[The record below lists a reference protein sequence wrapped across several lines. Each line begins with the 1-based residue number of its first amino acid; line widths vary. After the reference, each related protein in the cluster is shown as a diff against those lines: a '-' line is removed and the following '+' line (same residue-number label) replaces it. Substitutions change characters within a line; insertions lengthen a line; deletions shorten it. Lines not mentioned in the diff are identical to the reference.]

1 MEAPSYAGVA
11 KSRRPKRL
19 VRQAT
24 THRVSPVVASNAYSW
39 SLDCPANAAYRTPLS
54 NDGVPVRAPLKPS
67 LRSHW
72 IVPLYGSR
80 ARRWPSHVV
89 SNNVPS
95 AKIGL
100 LHRLVW
106 QGPADHRRVR
116 GGRKTLGDTP
126 CRGGLFWNVGDSVLA
141 GAVGGRGGVVNV
153 KKFVPLSSVAVLP
166 ASSVERT

>member
-11 KSRRPKRL
+11 KSRRPKLL
-19 VRQAT
+19 VPQARSPVWYDHASVPVASSIAKISPLHASPKTSPSVASNGRYGLTSTPTLRST

-80 ARRWPSHVV
+80 ADRKPSHVV
-89 SNNVPS
+89 SNNVAS

-100 LHRLVW
+100 LHW
-106 QGPADHRRVR
+106 
-116 GGRKTLGDTP
+116 
-126 CRGGLFWNVGDSVLA
+126 LFW
-141 GAVGGRGGVVNV
+141 
-153 KKFVPLSSVAVLP
+153 
-166 ASSVERT
+166 